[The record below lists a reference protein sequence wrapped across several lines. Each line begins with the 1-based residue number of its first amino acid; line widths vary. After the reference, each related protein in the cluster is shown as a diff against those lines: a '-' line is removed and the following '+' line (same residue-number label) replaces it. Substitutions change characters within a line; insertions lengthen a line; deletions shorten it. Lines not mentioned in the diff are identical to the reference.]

1 MALACVAGWSIPVR
15 GQSAIPSLSLNTE
28 KARLCTPVSWKDDH
42 ASSGPE
48 ISIAAMGFSGFLQMP
63 VSDQDQIEAA
73 ITQRTYSG
81 SLDEVKEETQER
93 LRREWQK
100 RGYFK
105 VEVSIL
111 ASVLTMNPASER
123 IALTAH
129 VEEGSRYRLRE
140 ITFKNNKAIT
150 NAKALRNLFQINDG
164 DIFNRE
170 AIAKGLENLRKTY
183 RQVGYINFVSVP
195 DATINDDDHTISLD
209 VVTDEGKQFYIRS
222 IDIVGADPQ
231 VLTDLALT
239 PGQIYNVRLVE
250 LFLRKYLPGADVDD
264 PNIQHRLLDERNGTV
279 ALTFDFRSCP
289 AEQ

>member
-1 MALACVAGWSIPVR
+1 MSVR
-15 GQSAIPSLSLNTE
+15 GQSAILSLNLDTE
-28 KARLCTPVSWKDDH
+28 KARLCTPVRSKDDH

-48 ISIAAMGFSGFLQMP
+48 ISIAAMGFSGFLQIP
-63 VSDQDQIEAA
+63 VSEQDQIVDA
-73 ITQRTYSG
+73 ITQRTYAG

-93 LRREWQK
+93 LRREWQN

-111 ASVLTMNPASER
+111 ASVLTINPASER

-129 VEEGSRYRLRE
+129 VEEGPRYRLRE

-150 NAKALRNLFQINDG
+150 NAKALRNLFRINDG
-164 DIFNRE
+164 DIFSRE
-170 AIAKGLENLRKTY
+170 TIAKGLENLRKAY
-183 RQVGYINFVSVP
+183 GQVGYINFVSVP
-195 DATINDDDHTISLD
+195 NATINDDDQTISLD
-209 VVTDEGKQFYIRS
+209 VDIDEGKQFFVSS
-222 IDIVGADPQ
+222 IDIIGADPQ

-239 PGQIYNVRLVE
+239 PGQIYNMRIVD
-250 LFLRKYLPGADVDD
+250 LFLRKHLPGADVND
-264 PNIQHRLLDERNGTV
+264 PNIQHRLLDERNATV